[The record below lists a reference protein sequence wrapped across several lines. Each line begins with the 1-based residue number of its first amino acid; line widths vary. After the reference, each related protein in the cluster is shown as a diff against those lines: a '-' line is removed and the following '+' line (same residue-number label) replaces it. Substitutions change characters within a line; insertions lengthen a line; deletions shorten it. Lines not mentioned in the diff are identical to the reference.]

1 MILGEDIF
9 PIRELSQ
16 HEQELQ
22 TVYIALD
29 AVGRK
34 MADNRADDMEI
45 LLYQT
50 YLLYQATLGGSIGIE
65 IDDPR
70 QPAFD
75 VVDSL
80 WRFSSDDGDVD
91 FVLSDPFLNPQFS
104 PDTYLEAFH
113 ELLNEKYYVII
124 GHLSYSGTDDLSVV
138 DIWSQ
143 SDSYPKWSLAL
154 KAFLAPFIKS
164 EDAGILD
171 CNAYYLP
178 PDFAFDRV
186 GKYTI
191 YERDSLFYAFLLLR
205 KELEGD
211 AWSNVEIINQLDN
224 NVGKFDC
231 VLLGRDFSND
241 GDSFESIDDYIAML
255 GENGRIVLQCKP
267 LKAKMCNRLYA
278 SGMLSKV
285 ISIQDLD
292 GVSQNIYLLQSNRDS
307 DTVVFV
313 ELGFDGPSLNL
324 LENNTVD
331 TLKDIDPDRIISVP
345 YSGLLE
351 SNLNPS
357 YYLLLHET
365 NLEGTVPLK
374 TYLSNSVSRETRIHA
389 SKVTDENV
397 VNAVSTDTR
406 LIETLP
412 DESAGRY
419 GAYYYLSESA
429 LLLNTKR
436 LDIGFIHIGAGKKEL
451 IQYFILA
458 FPFDET
464 RVDIRYLVLFLRNN
478 PLFKIVA
485 KFVTSAD
492 DLLELYVPELS
503 KQEQTQYVENYL
515 KDLKNEFNSKIDV
528 KDSSLQLLVFT
539 PDKAG
544 FESDNKERMDKLGFK
559 VLEYVEDKNSLK
571 AALSEHYG
579 EKVLS
584 SNLADAVLVCADM
597 PAMDV
602 QKAIY
607 FVGKVGIRTFY
618 YSNNPKYDASDIDE
632 DYLDDFKAGF
642 LSGDDYLES
651 IRKIL
656 DADSNKVRDRYPK
669 FFKAADRLDEEYGWG
684 LAEFATSTL
693 QSNPFKLDINKLR
706 SKIDETV
713 IAFFKNHH
721 VAPSEMD
728 NTAVASLVAD
738 KKYYEGRKKVNIALT
753 EELSKTTLDSEAWY
767 KYALVAIRKLGNKD
781 SHSSIVSDS
790 SLELA
795 AFTLFTEIVVW
806 LDSVRE
812 RYKDKKCLFAIKKGN
827 VELPFYT
834 VESYDIDGREYLVAN
849 GIHLIDSKHE
859 LRAGDQVVVLD
870 TEEEKYPKTI
880 NGFRVEKV
888 ANPSNYIVAIK
899 A

>member
-16 HEQELQ
+16 HEKEMQ
-22 TVYIALD
+22 TIFIALE
-29 AVGRK
+29 AIGRK
-34 MADNRADDMEI
+34 MNDNRADDMEV

-50 YLLYQATLGGSIGIE
+50 YLLYQAMLGGCIGIVE
-65 IDDPR
+65 DDPR

-80 WRFSSDDGDVD
+80 LRFSSDDGDVD
-91 FVLSDPFLNPQFS
+91 FVLSYPFLNPQFS
-104 PDTYLEAFH
+104 PDIYLEAFH
-113 ELLNEKYYVII
+113 ELLNEKYYEII
-124 GHLSYSGTDDLSVV
+124 DYIDDIPFVM
-138 DIWSQ
+138 DQWEQ
-143 SDSYPKWSLAL
+143 SSIYPKHAR
-154 KAFLAPFIKS
+154 AIKS
-164 EDAGILD
+164 FFSPIIKRDGARILD
-171 CNAYYLP
+171 CDANSLP
-178 PDFAFDRV
+178 PDYSFDGIERYV
-186 GKYTI
+186 L
-191 YERDSLFYAFLLLR
+191 YEQNPIFYAFLVLR

-211 AWSNVEIINQLDN
+211 VWGKVEITNQIDSIDG
-224 NVGKFDC
+224 VFDC
-231 VLLGRDFSND
+231 VLLGRSFSDHGELLN
-241 GDSFESIDDYIAML
+241 SISDYSSHICDKGHL
-255 GENGRIVLQCKP
+255 ILQCET
-267 LKAKMCNRLYA
+267 LNAGACISLTS
-278 SGMLSKV
+278 SGMLDKV
-285 ISIQDLD
+285 ISIEDPR
-292 GVSQNIYLLQSNRDS
+292 GYARNVYLLQVNKESTDV
-307 DTVVFV
+307 TFA
-313 ELGFDGPSLNL
+313 ELGLGGQTLEI

-331 TLKDIDPDRIISVP
+331 TLNGIDPDRIISVP
-345 YSGLLE
+345 YPDLLE
-351 SNLNPS
+351 SNLNPG
-357 YYLLLHET
+357 YYLLLRDSNES
-365 NLEGTVPLK
+365 GTVPLK
-374 TYLSNSVSRETRIHA
+374 TYLSKSVSRETRIHA
-389 SKVTDENV
+389 SKVTEEHV

-429 LLLNTKR
+429 LLINTKR
-436 LDIGFIHIGAGKKEL
+436 LDIGFIRIEEGKKEL
-451 IQYFILA
+451 VNYFVLA
-458 FPFDET
+458 FPVDET
-464 RVDIRYLVLFLRNN
+464 RVDIRYLVLCLRNN
-478 PLFKIVA
+478 PLFEFAA
-485 KFVTSAD
+485 KYTTGEND
-492 DLLELYVPELS
+492 ILEFCIPELS
-503 KQEQTQYVENYL
+503 KQEQTQYVEDYL
-515 KDLKNEFNSKIDV
+515 KELKNEFNSKIDV

-539 PDKAG
+539 PDKDV
-544 FESDNKERMDKLGFK
+544 FESENKERMDKLGFK

-618 YSNNPKYDASDIDE
+618 YSNNPAYDASDIDE

-642 LSGDDYLES
+642 LSGDDYLDS
-651 IRKIL
+651 VRKIM

-669 FFKAADRLDEEYGWG
+669 FFKAADRLDGEYGWG

-713 IAFFKNHH
+713 IAFFKSHH

-781 SHSSIVSDS
+781 SHSSVVSDS

>member
-16 HEQELQ
+16 HEKEMQ
-22 TVYIALD
+22 TIFNALNAID
-29 AVGRK
+29 QK
-34 MADNRADDMEI
+34 MYDNRANYMEV

-50 YLLYQATLGGSIGIE
+50 YLLYQAMLGGCIGIE
-65 IDDPR
+65 EDDPR

-80 WRFSSDDGDVD
+80 RRFSSDDGDVD

-113 ELLNEKYYVII
+113 ELLNEKYYVIF
-124 GHLSYSGTDDLSVV
+124 GHMSYSGIGDHNILN
-138 DIWSQ
+138 IWSQ
-143 SDSYPKWSLAL
+143 SDSYPKWSQAL
-154 KAFLAPFIKS
+154 KTFLAPFIKS
-164 EDAGILD
+164 EDACILD

-191 YERDSLFYAFLLLR
+191 YERDRLFYPFLLLR

-231 VLLGRDFSND
+231 VLWGSDFSSNPYL
-241 GDSFESIDDYIAML
+241 FESIDDYIAML
-255 GENGRIVLQCKP
+255 GENGRIVLQCNP
-267 LKAKMCNRLYA
+267 LNAKMCNRLYA

-292 GVSQNIYLLQSNRDS
+292 GVSQNIHLLQSNRDS

-351 SNLNPS
+351 SNLDPS
-357 YYLLLHET
+357 YYLLLRET

-374 TYLSNSVSRETRIHA
+374 TYLSKSVARETRIHA

-412 DESAGRY
+412 DKSAGQY
-419 GAYYYLSESA
+419 EAYYYLSESA
-429 LLLNTKR
+429 LLLNTER

-451 IQYFILA
+451 INCFILA

-464 RVDIRYLVLFLRNN
+464 RVDIRYLVLCLRNN
-478 PLFKIVA
+478 PLFKIFA
-485 KFVTSAD
+485 KHICDD
-492 DLLELYVPELS
+492 DLLEFYVPELS
-503 KQEQTQYVENYL
+503 KQEQTRYVENYL
-515 KDLKNEFNSKIDV
+515 KELKNEFNSKIDV

-618 YSNNPKYDASDIDE
+618 YSANPAYDASEIDE
-632 DYLDDFKAGF
+632 DYLEDFKAGF
-642 LSGDDYLES
+642 LSGDDYLDS

-781 SHSSIVSDS
+781 SHSSVVSDS

>member
-16 HEQELQ
+16 HEKEMQ
-22 TVYIALD
+22 TIFNALH
-29 AVGRK
+29 AIGQK
-34 MADNRADDMEI
+34 MYDNRANYMEV

-50 YLLYQATLGGSIGIE
+50 YLLYQAMLGGCIGIE
-65 IDDPR
+65 EDDPR

-80 WRFSSDDGDVD
+80 RRFSSDDGDVD

-113 ELLNEKYYVII
+113 ELLNEKYYVIF
-124 GHLSYSGTDDLSVV
+124 GHMSYSGIDDLRFL

-143 SDSYPKWSLAL
+143 SDSYPKWSQAL
-154 KAFLAPFIKS
+154 KTFLAPFIKS
-164 EDAGILD
+164 EDACILD

-191 YERDSLFYAFLLLR
+191 YERDSLFYPFLLLR

-231 VLLGRDFSND
+231 VLWGRDFSSNPD
-241 GDSFESIDDYIAML
+241 LIESIDDYIAML
-255 GENGRIVLQCKP
+255 GENGRIVLQCNP
-267 LKAKMCNRLYA
+267 LNAKMCNRLYA

-292 GVSQNIYLLQSNRDS
+292 GVSQNIHLLQSNRDS

-351 SNLNPS
+351 SNLDPS
-357 YYLLLHET
+357 YYLLLRET

-374 TYLSNSVSRETRIHA
+374 TYLSKSVARETRKHA

-406 LIETLP
+406 LNETLP
-412 DESAGRY
+412 DKSAGPY
-419 GAYYYLSESA
+419 EEYYYLSESA
-429 LLLNTKR
+429 LLLNTMS
-436 LDIGFIHIGAGKKEL
+436 LGIGFIHIGAGKKEL
-451 IQYFILA
+451 INCFILA

-464 RVDIRYLVLFLRNN
+464 RVDIRYLVLCLRNN
-478 PLFKIVA
+478 PLFKIFA
-485 KFVTSAD
+485 KHIWDD
-492 DLLELYVPELS
+492 DLLEFYVPELS
-503 KQEQTQYVENYL
+503 KQEQTRYVENYL
-515 KDLKNEFNSKIDV
+515 KELKNEFNSKIDV

-544 FESDNKERMDKLGFK
+544 FERDNKERLDKLGFK

-618 YSNNPKYDASDIDE
+618 YSANPAYDASEIDE
-632 DYLDDFKAGF
+632 DYLEDFKAGF
-642 LSGDDYLES
+642 LSGDDYLDS

-781 SHSSIVSDS
+781 SHSSVVSGS

>member
-1 MILGEDIF
+1 MILGEDIS

-16 HEQELQ
+16 HEKEMQ
-22 TVYIALD
+22 TIFIALE
-29 AVGRK
+29 AIGRK
-34 MADNRADDMEI
+34 MYDNRADDMEV

-50 YLLYQATLGGSIGIE
+50 YLLYQAMLGGCIGIE
-65 IDDPR
+65 EDDPR

-80 WRFSSDDGDVD
+80 RRFSSDDGDVD

-113 ELLNEKYYVII
+113 ELLNEKYYVIF
-124 GHLSYSGTDDLSVV
+124 GHMSYSGIGDHNLLN
-138 DIWSQ
+138 ILSQ
-143 SDSYPKWSLAL
+143 SDSYPKWSQAL
-154 KAFLAPFIKS
+154 KTFLAPFIKS
-164 EDAGILD
+164 EDACILD

-191 YERDSLFYAFLLLR
+191 YERDSLFYPFLLLR

-211 AWSNVEIINQLDN
+211 VWSNVEIINQLDN

-231 VLLGRDFSND
+231 VLWGSDFSSNPYL
-241 GDSFESIDDYIAML
+241 FESIDDYIAML
-255 GENGRIVLQCKP
+255 GENGRIVLQCNP
-267 LKAKMCNRLYA
+267 LNVKMCNRLYA

-292 GVSQNIYLLQSNRDS
+292 RVSQNIHLLQSNRDS

-351 SNLNPS
+351 SNLDPS
-357 YYLLLHET
+357 YYLLLRET

-374 TYLSNSVSRETRIHA
+374 TYLSKSVARETRIRA
-389 SKVTDENV
+389 SKVIDENV

-412 DESAGRY
+412 DKSAGPY
-419 GAYYYLSESA
+419 EEYYYLSESA
-429 LLLNTKR
+429 LLLNTMS
-436 LDIGFIHIGAGKKEL
+436 LGIGFIHIGAGKKEL
-451 IQYFILA
+451 INCFILA

-464 RVDIRYLVLFLRNN
+464 RVDIRYLVLCLRNN
-478 PLFKIVA
+478 PLFKIFA
-485 KFVTSAD
+485 KHIWDD
-492 DLLELYVPELS
+492 DLLEFYVPELS
-503 KQEQTQYVENYL
+503 KQEQTRYVENYL
-515 KDLKNEFNSKIDV
+515 KELKNEFNSKIDV

-618 YSNNPKYDASDIDE
+618 YSANPAYDASEIDE
-632 DYLDDFKAGF
+632 DYLEDFKAGF
-642 LSGDDYLES
+642 LSGDDYLDS

-781 SHSSIVSDS
+781 SHSSVVSDS

>member
-16 HEQELQ
+16 HEKEMQ
-22 TVYIALD
+22 TIFNALH
-29 AVGRK
+29 AIGQK
-34 MADNRADDMEI
+34 MYDNRANYMEV

-50 YLLYQATLGGSIGIE
+50 YLLYQAMLGGCIGIE
-65 IDDPR
+65 EDDPR

-80 WRFSSDDGDVD
+80 RRFSSDDGDVD

-113 ELLNEKYYVII
+113 ELLNEKYYVIF
-124 GHLSYSGTDDLSVV
+124 GHMSYSGIDDLRFL

-143 SDSYPKWSLAL
+143 SDSYPKWSQAL
-154 KAFLAPFIKS
+154 KTFLAPFIKS
-164 EDAGILD
+164 EDACILD

-191 YERDSLFYAFLLLR
+191 YERDSLFYPFLLLR

-231 VLLGRDFSND
+231 VLWGRDFSSNPD
-241 GDSFESIDDYIAML
+241 LIESIDDYIAML
-255 GENGRIVLQCKP
+255 GENGRIVLQCNP
-267 LKAKMCNRLYA
+267 LNAKMCNRLYA

-292 GVSQNIYLLQSNRDS
+292 GVSQNIHLLQSNRDS

-351 SNLNPS
+351 SNLDPS
-357 YYLLLHET
+357 YYLLIRET

-374 TYLSNSVSRETRIHA
+374 TYLSKSVARETRKHA

-406 LIETLP
+406 LNETLP
-412 DESAGRY
+412 DKSAGPY
-419 GAYYYLSESA
+419 EEYYYLSESA
-429 LLLNTKR
+429 LLLNTMS
-436 LDIGFIHIGAGKKEL
+436 LGIGFIHIGAGKKEL
-451 IQYFILA
+451 INCFILA

-464 RVDIRYLVLFLRNN
+464 RVDIRYLVLCLRNN
-478 PLFKIVA
+478 PLFKIFA
-485 KFVTSAD
+485 KHIWDD
-492 DLLELYVPELS
+492 DLLEFYVPELS
-503 KQEQTQYVENYL
+503 KQEQTRYVENYL
-515 KDLKNEFNSKIDV
+515 KELKNEFNSKIDV

-544 FESDNKERMDKLGFK
+544 FERDNKERLDKLGFK

-618 YSNNPKYDASDIDE
+618 YSANPAYDASEIDE
-632 DYLDDFKAGF
+632 DYLEDFKAGF
-642 LSGDDYLES
+642 LSGDDYLDS

-781 SHSSIVSDS
+781 SHSSVVSGS